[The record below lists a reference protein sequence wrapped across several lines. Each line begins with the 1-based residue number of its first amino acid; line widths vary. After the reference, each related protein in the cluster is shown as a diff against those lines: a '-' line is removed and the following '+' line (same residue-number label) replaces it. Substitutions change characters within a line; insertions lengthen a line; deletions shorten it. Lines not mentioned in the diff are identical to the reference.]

1 MSEHARNP
9 HAGLPFDDDDATI
22 AAALE
27 DVSIPALMCSMVHMT
42 GDPSW
47 IRGEIRPLGS
57 MLNEYQGY
65 LPEESKAEVRRRALP
80 AIAAY
85 RDGGCVLPPPPS
97 PELVQ
102 EMMTFLA
109 CG

>member
-1 MSEHARNP
+1 MTEIAARNP
-9 HAGLPFDDDDATI
+9 HAGAPFDDDDAAI

-27 DVSIPALMCSMVHMT
+27 DVSIPALLCSMVHIT

-47 IRGEIRPLGS
+47 IRGELRPQGA

-65 LPEESKAEVRRRALP
+65 MSEEAKAEVRRRALP

-85 RDGGCVLPPPPS
+85 RDGGCVAVPPRPRRS
-97 PELVQ
+97 S
-102 EMMTFLA
+102 TR
-109 CG
+109 